1 MTFNISTAAIFRLV
15 TQGPIT
21 LLFDEIDA
29 VFNPKTASNYE
40 DLRAL
45 LNAGYK
51 RTATVARCVGDAS
64 NMAVSRFSVYAPVAL
79 AGIAGG
85 MPATITTRAI
95 TVHMRKSAP
104 HERAEQFREKRVER
118 EATPIREAL
127 AAWTESIGE
136 RIAEAEPA
144 MPDGVTDR
152 AAEIWEPLLA
162 IADAAGGH
170 WPATA
175 RAACRHFVLD
185 GSQEATSLGVRLLG
199 DLRDLYASRDTDRMT
214 TEDIVAELCRL
225 DEAPWADLY
234 GKGLNGRLLARELG
248 RYGVKSKDIK
258 LPGNRVLKGYRMDG
272 DDGLADAWSRYL
284 PSAATSA
291 TGATPQVNQVADEAE
306 VADTCATPEVPR
318 GTEVA
323 DTNATAHTSAT
334 GLTCAV
340 AEVAEVAH
348 RTGGMR

>member
-1 MTFNISTAAIFRLV
+1 M
-15 TQGPIT
+15 
-21 LLFDEIDA
+21 
-29 VFNPKTASNYE
+29 
-40 DLRAL
+40 
-45 LNAGYK
+45 
-51 RTATVARCVGDAS
+51 
-64 NMAVSRFSVYAPVAL
+64 
-79 AGIAGG
+79 
-85 MPATITTRAI
+85 
-95 TVHMRKSAP
+95 
-104 HERAEQFREKRVER
+104 
-118 EATPIREAL
+118 
-127 AAWTESIGE
+127 ESIGE
-136 RIAEAEPA
+136 CVAEAEPA
-144 MPDGVTDR
+144 MPGGVTDR

-175 RAACRHFVLD
+175 RAACSHFVLD

-258 LPGNRVLKGYRMDG
+258 LPGNRVLKGYRTDS

-291 TGATPQVNQVADEAE
+291 TSATAQVNQVADEAE
-306 VADTCATPEVPR
+306 VADTSATRVAADE
-318 GTEVA
+318 TEVA
-323 DTNATAHTSAT
+323 DTNATAHTNAT

-340 AEVAEVAH
+340 AEVAQVAH
-348 RTGGMR
+348 TTGEMR